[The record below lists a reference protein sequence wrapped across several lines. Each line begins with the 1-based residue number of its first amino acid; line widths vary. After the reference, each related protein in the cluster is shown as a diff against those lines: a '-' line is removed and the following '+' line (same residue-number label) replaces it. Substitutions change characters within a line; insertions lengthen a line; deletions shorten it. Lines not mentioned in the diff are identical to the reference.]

1 MTGKTSKRRR
11 RSPRVQ
17 QKYEQARQEILDVAE
32 RLLSESGVES
42 VTLAS
47 VAGELGM
54 TKQAIYHYFASKEAL
69 VQSLVTMLLEREI
82 ETLIRAIENVGAGVA
97 PLGTLIRAFYKH
109 YVGRLNAFRF
119 VYCQSQLYSGENFVL
134 DEDTVRNEIN
144 PLTRHLFDALE
155 DRLSR
160 GSGSKKE
167 RERMRQLA
175 FSAWVSALGLMTML
189 SVADATN
196 DPLVHSDTVL
206 LKTLSAVF
214 DGEVSRRG

>member
-1 MTGKTSKRRR
+1 
-11 RSPRVQ
+11 
-17 QKYEQARQEILDVAE
+17 
-32 RLLSESGVES
+32 
-42 VTLAS
+42 
-47 VAGELGM
+47 
-54 TKQAIYHYFASKEAL
+54 L

-82 ETLIRAIENVGAGVA
+82 ETLIGAIESVDAGVA
-97 PLGTLIRAFYKH
+97 PLGTLIRAFYEH

-119 VYCQSQLYSGENFVL
+119 VYCQSQVYSGENFVL
-134 DEDTVRNEIN
+134 DEDTVRNAIN
-144 PLTRHLFDALE
+144 PLTRHLFDVLE

-189 SVADATN
+189 SVADATS
-196 DPLVHSDTVL
+196 DPLVHSDMDL